1 MFHEKML
8 EKYRE
13 NNEDEMKSESTFKQK
28 KPQLPQPP
36 ELKQTGGFNTADKE
50 KPSRIKVLEDRKKE
64 LIRQS
69 LSAVADKPSF
79 AFENKI
85 NWSGIEEME
94 DENKSKS
101 SNIVSI
107 KGSEFSESGFK
118 DSSEHQKRS

>member
-8 EKYRE
+8 ERYRE
-13 NNEDEMKSESTFKQK
+13 NNEDEMKSESTFKQQ
-28 KPQLPQPP
+28 KPLLPQPP
-36 ELKQTGGFNTADKE
+36 ELKQTGGFNALGDRE

-69 LSAVADKPSF
+69 LSAANDKPSF
-79 AFENKI
+79 AFESKI

-101 SNIVSI
+101 SNRVSI
-107 KGSEFSESGFK
+107 KGSEFS
-118 DSSEHQKRS
+118 